1 MSVPVVDETEVE
13 ATRLLVLSRKSSIRL
28 NWRSSDAPTC
38 TVYCPVMV
46 TGDTGA
52 MNQVEGSVVS
62 GGRLLTLTLMTG
74 AVPAVPALPAA
85 SVAVAEIVCDALVA
99 LVVSQEQE

>member
-62 GGRLLTLTLMTG
+62 GGRLLTVMLIEG
-74 AVPAVPALPAA
+74 AVPTLPAA

>member
-46 TGDTGA
+46 TEDTGA

-74 AVPAVPALPAA
+74 AVPALPAA